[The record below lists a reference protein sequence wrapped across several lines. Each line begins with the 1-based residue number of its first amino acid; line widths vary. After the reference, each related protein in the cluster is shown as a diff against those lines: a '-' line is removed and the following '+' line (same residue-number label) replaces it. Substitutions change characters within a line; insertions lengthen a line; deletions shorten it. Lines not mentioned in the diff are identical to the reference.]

1 MNGQLLEVIQ
11 RVLGEESVP
20 TVNARKLHEFLEV
33 GKDFS
38 TWIKDRIEKYD
49 FVQDQDYVIAEE
61 LSSPKSGSAMS
72 RPQRTLSYHIT
83 LDMAKELSMVERNEK
98 GKQARQYFIECER
111 KVKAA
116 DPIEALKDPAKLRQ
130 VLLGYTEK
138 VLDLENKVAQLAPKV
153 EAYDRFATFTE
164 GSYCIRDTAKMLGVK
179 EKALV
184 QSLLQ
189 WKWVYRRPMSSNL
202 LGYAEREQ
210 MGYVEHKVTEG
221 TKPDG
226 SKWSNAQCR
235 ITAKGLARL
244 SKLLGEPGDLAAC

>member
-33 GKDFS
+33 GKVFGA
-38 TWIKDRIEKYD
+38 WIQDRITQYN
-49 FVQDQDYVIAEE
+49 FVENQDYVLTVSKTGIRQNVIQ
-61 LSSPKSGSAMS
+61 KD
-72 RPQRTLSYHIT
+72 YHIT

-138 VLDLENKVAQLAPKV
+138 VLDLENKVAELVPKV

-244 SKLLGEPGDLAAC
+244 SKLLGETGDLAAC